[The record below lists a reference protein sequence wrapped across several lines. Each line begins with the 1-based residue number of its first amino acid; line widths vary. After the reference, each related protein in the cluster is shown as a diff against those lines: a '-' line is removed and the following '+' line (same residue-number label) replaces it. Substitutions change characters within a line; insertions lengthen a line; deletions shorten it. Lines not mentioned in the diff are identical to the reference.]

1 MKLEKAIEG
10 NFKVLKVFDARL
22 EETEKEAIKLGIE
35 ALKRLEEMRQAQS
48 SGWRGPLPGE
58 TED

>member
-48 SGWRGPLPGE
+48 SGWRGPPS
-58 TED
+58 D